1 MVLFGVNLSTST
13 RLIYHGARS
22 CCRRWAA
29 APMPCPA
36 CTSAMIRAALA
47 AIVPIRLVAPVVG
60 VPVKEVGAGRRPLV
74 RARFGVRWRVRIGAT
89 VEVGVGRRARVGA
102 TVELGAGRRA
112 RIRTRIKLGSE
123 GRTARFCCTIAI
135 AAATATTITRIYAL
149 SIGSRARTRN
159 SVPVTRSP
167 CRHQARPP
175 RLGGRRRS
183 LMNEPDNTS
192 RIIRLANKRNAMW

>member
-1 MVLFGVNLSTST
+1 MLFGVNLSTST

-47 AIVPIRLVAPVVG
+47 AIVPIRLVA
-60 VPVKEVGAGRRPLV
+60 R
-74 RARFGVRWRVRIGAT
+74 VRWRVRIGAT